1 MLAQG
6 TWGHTR
12 NEHLFQQPQ
21 VLLLH
26 KIPSFTDF
34 DSIKPAGE
42 VNSFM
47 IQLVDVHGDNVTSYY
62 NEGLQVG
69 WRARRGNNRL

>member
-1 MLAQG
+1 
-6 TWGHTR
+6 
-12 NEHLFQQPQ
+12 
-21 VLLLH
+21 LH

-69 WRARRGNNRL
+69 